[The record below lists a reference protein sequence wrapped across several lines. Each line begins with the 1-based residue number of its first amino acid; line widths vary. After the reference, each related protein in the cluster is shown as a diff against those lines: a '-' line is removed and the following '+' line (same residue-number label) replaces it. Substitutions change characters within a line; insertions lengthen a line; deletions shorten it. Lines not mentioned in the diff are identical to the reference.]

1 MQITKRYID
10 RCSSVNEL
18 LSVHKPQCY
27 CTDVAEDKTE
37 GQSLCFEL
45 LTRYSCWSLLF
56 LPLIILMKQI
66 LKQRRRPQTLMRA
79 GMVSVAV
86 EMLSAA
92 LCLGRPWFE

>member
-18 LSVHKPQCY
+18 LSVHKPQCN

-56 LPLIILMKQI
+56 LPLIILMKQR
-66 LKQRRRPQTLMRA
+66 LGPQTLMRA